1 MQRTLTDNTILQPGT
16 HRAPDQ
22 APRGSSRPSSWEV
35 LLAFLR
41 LGAVSFGG
49 PAMVAYIKRLAVTRK
64 GWLPVEDFHQ
74 GVALCQ
80 AVPGATAMQCAAY
93 VGLRVRGLRG
103 AVLAYVG
110 FGLPAFLLMLSLS
123 IAYRYAVPLQPMTS
137 ILAGLRALVVA
148 LVANATWV
156 FGRSS
161 VKSFHEAMICLAT
174 AALFFL
180 GGSPFLILVAA
191 GLGGSLLL
199 RGPVR
204 TPSRESPPQ
213 AIGWAALRPAA
224 LVLALGVVLVVTL
237 SLLNQQLVRL
247 GLVMM
252 KVDVFAFGGGFAAV
266 PLMFREIVDVRN
278 WLPADVL
285 MDGIALGQLTPGP
298 IVITATF
305 VGYQV
310 AGLTGAI
317 VGTVCIFLPSF
328 FAVVLVEPWWERLRS
343 SSRFQGA
350 TQALVLSFVGLL
362 ASVTAQFAHLTPWNV
377 PSALLAALALTA
389 LLSKVDVL
397 WVVLAGAVMS
407 ALIGGRLV
415 PLGLVP

>member
-1 MQRTLTDNTILQPGT
+1 MLTENTTLQPGT

-22 APRGSSRPSSWEV
+22 APRGSSRPSSWE
-35 LLAFLR
+35 LLVAFLR

-49 PAMVAYIKRLAVTRK
+49 PAMVAYIKRLTVTRK
-64 GWLPVEDFHQ
+64 GWLPVEDFQQ

-80 AVPGATAMQCAAY
+80 AVPGATAIQCAAY

-123 IAYRYAVPLQPMTS
+123 IAYQYAVQLEPVTS

-161 VKSFHEAMICLAT
+161 VKSFREAMICLAT

-204 TPSRESPPQ
+204 TPSR
-213 AIGWAALRPAA
+213 GC
-224 LVLALGVVLVVTL
+224 
-237 SLLNQQLVRL
+237 
-247 GLVMM
+247 
-252 KVDVFAFGGGFAAV
+252 
-266 PLMFREIVDVRN
+266 
-278 WLPADVL
+278 
-285 MDGIALGQLTPGP
+285 
-298 IVITATF
+298 
-305 VGYQV
+305 
-310 AGLTGAI
+310 TG
-317 VGTVCIFLPSF
+317 
-328 FAVVLVEPWWERLRS
+328 
-343 SSRFQGA
+343 
-350 TQALVLSFVGLL
+350 
-362 ASVTAQFAHLTPWNV
+362 
-377 PSALLAALALTA
+377 
-389 LLSKVDVL
+389 
-397 WVVLAGAVMS
+397 
-407 ALIGGRLV
+407 
-415 PLGLVP
+415 

>member
-1 MQRTLTDNTILQPGT
+1 MQRTLTENTILQPGT

-22 APRGSSRPSSWEV
+22 APRGSSRPSSWEL

-49 PAMVAYIKRLAVTRK
+49 PAMVAYIKRLTVTRK
-64 GWLPVEDFHQ
+64 GWLSEDDFQQ

-103 AVLAYVG
+103 AVLAYIG

-123 IAYRYAVPLQPMTS
+123 IAYRDAVQLQPVTS
-137 ILAGLRALVVA
+137 ILGGLRALVVA

-161 VKSFHEAMICLAT
+161 VKSFREAMICLAA

-180 GGSPFLILVAA
+180 GGSPFLILVGA

-204 TPSRESPPQ
+204 TAPSQESPPRT
-213 AIGWAALRPAA
+213 IGWAAFRPAV
-224 LVLALGVVLVVTL
+224 LVLALGAVLVLTL
-237 SLLNQQLVRL
+237 SLLNQQLVLL

-252 KVDVFAFGGGFAAV
+252 KVDVFAFGGGFASV
-266 PLMFREIVDVRN
+266 PLMFREIVDARN
-278 WLPADVL
+278 WVPPDVF

-305 VGYQV
+305 VGCQV
-310 AGLTGAI
+310 AGLAGAL

-328 FAVVLVEPWWERLRS
+328 FAVVLAEPWSRRLRS
-343 SSRFQGA
+343 SSLFRGA
-350 TQALVLSFVGLL
+350 TQALALSFVGLL
-362 ASVTAQFAHLTPWNV
+362 ASVTVQFAHLTAWNV
-377 PSALLAALALTA
+377 PSVIIAALALAA
-389 LLSKVDVL
+389 LLNKIDVL
-397 WVVLAGAVMS
+397 WVVLAGAVVS
-407 ALIGGRLV
+407 ALL
-415 PLGLVP
+415 L

>member
-1 MQRTLTDNTILQPGT
+1 M
-16 HRAPDQ
+16 
-22 APRGSSRPSSWEV
+22 
-35 LLAFLR
+35 
-41 LGAVSFGG
+41 
-49 PAMVAYIKRLAVTRK
+49 
-64 GWLPVEDFHQ
+64 EDFHQ

-213 AIGWAALRPAA
+213 AIGWAAASPGGSGPRAGRGA
-224 LVLALGVVLVVTL
+224 RRHAF
-237 SLLNQQLVRL
+237 LLNQQLVRL

-252 KVDVFAFGGGFAAV
+252 KVDVFAFGGGFASV

-310 AGLTGAI
+310 AGLAGAI

-328 FAVVLVEPWWERLRS
+328 FAVVLVEPWWEQPSLVIPVSGRNASPRALLRRTTRIGDGSVRPLDAVERTVRS
-343 SSRFQGA
+343 SRSPGLDSVAVQGRRPMGRAGWCRDVGSYRGA
-350 TQALVLSFVGLL
+350 TRSPG
-362 ASVTAQFAHLTPWNV
+362 T
-377 PSALLAALALTA
+377 
-389 LLSKVDVL
+389 
-397 WVVLAGAVMS
+397 GAVI
-407 ALIGGRLV
+407 AV
-415 PLGLVP
+415 

>member
-1 MQRTLTDNTILQPGT
+1 M
-16 HRAPDQ
+16 
-22 APRGSSRPSSWEV
+22 
-35 LLAFLR
+35 
-41 LGAVSFGG
+41 
-49 PAMVAYIKRLAVTRK
+49 
-64 GWLPVEDFHQ
+64 EDFQQ

-93 VGLRVRGLRG
+93 VGLRVRGLWG

-123 IAYRYAVPLQPMTS
+123 IAYRYAVPLQPVTS
-137 ILAGLRALVVA
+137 ILAGLRVLVVA

-161 VKSFHEAMICLAT
+161 VKNFREAMICLVT

-191 GLGGSLLL
+191 GLGGSLLF

-252 KVDVFAFGGGFAAV
+252 KVDVFAFGGGFASV
-266 PLMFREIVDVRN
+266 PLMFREIVDAQTGYRRTFS
-278 WLPADVL
+278 W
-285 MDGIALGQLTPGP
+285 
-298 IVITATF
+298 TA
-305 VGYQV
+305 
-310 AGLTGAI
+310 
-317 VGTVCIFLPSF
+317 S
-328 FAVVLVEPWWERLRS
+328 RS
-343 SSRFQGA
+343 D
-350 TQALVLSFVGLL
+350 
-362 ASVTAQFAHLTPWNV
+362 N
-377 PSALLAALALTA
+377 
-389 LLSKVDVL
+389 
-397 WVVLAGAVMS
+397 
-407 ALIGGRLV
+407 
-415 PLGLVP
+415 

>member
-1 MQRTLTDNTILQPGT
+1 MQPGT

-22 APRGSSRPSSWEV
+22 APRGSSRPSSWEL

-49 PAMVAYIKRLAVTRK
+49 PAMVAYIKRLTVTRK
-64 GWLPVEDFHQ
+64 GWLPVEDFQQ

-123 IAYRYAVPLQPMTS
+123 IAYRYAVQLQPVTS

-148 LVANATWV
+148 LVANATWA

-161 VKSFHEAMICLAT
+161 VKSFREAMICLAT

-237 SLLNQQLVRL
+237 SLLNQQLAQL

-252 KVDVFAFGGGFAAV
+252 KVDVFAFGGGFASV
-266 PLMFREIVDVRN
+266 PLLFREMVDARN
-278 WLPADVL
+278 WVPANVF

-310 AGLTGAI
+310 AGLAGAV
-317 VGTVCIFLPSF
+317 VGTICIFLPSF
-328 FAVVLVEPWWERLRS
+328 FAVVLVEPWWGRLRS
-343 SSRFQGA
+343 SSLFRGA

-362 ASVTAQFAHLTPWNV
+362 ASVTAQFAHLTPWSV
-377 PSALLAALALTA
+377 PSVIIAALALTA
-389 LLSKVDVL
+389 LLYKIDVL
-397 WVVLAGAVMS
+397 WVVLAGAVVS
-407 ALIGGRLV
+407 ALII
-415 PLGLVP
+415 

>member
-1 MQRTLTDNTILQPGT
+1 
-16 HRAPDQ
+16 
-22 APRGSSRPSSWEV
+22 
-35 LLAFLR
+35 
-41 LGAVSFGG
+41 
-49 PAMVAYIKRLAVTRK
+49 
-64 GWLPVEDFHQ
+64 
-74 GVALCQ
+74 
-80 AVPGATAMQCAAY
+80 MQCAAY
-93 VGLRVRGLRG
+93 VGLRVRGLWG

-123 IAYRYAVPLQPMTS
+123 IAYRDAVPLQPVTS
-137 ILAGLRALVVA
+137 ILAGLRVLVVA

-161 VKSFHEAMICLAT
+161 VKNFREAMICLAT

-191 GLGGSLLL
+191 GLGGSLLF

-204 TPSRESPPQ
+204 TPLTESPPRT
-213 AIGWAALRPAA
+213 IGWAAFRPAV
-224 LVLALGVVLVVTL
+224 LVLALGAVLVLTL

-252 KVDVFAFGGGFAAV
+252 KVDVFAFGGGFASV
-266 PLMFREIVDVRN
+266 PLMFREIVDARN
-278 WLPADVL
+278 WVPPDVF

-310 AGLTGAI
+310 AGLAGAL

-328 FAVVLVEPWWERLRS
+328 FAVVLAEPWSRRLRS
-343 SSRFQGA
+343 SSLFRGA
-350 TQALVLSFVGLL
+350 TQALALSFVGLL
-362 ASVTAQFAHLTPWNV
+362 ASVTVQFAHLTAWNV
-377 PSALLAALALTA
+377 PSVIIAALALAA
-389 LLSKVDVL
+389 LLNKIDVL
-397 WVVLAGAVMS
+397 WVVLAGAVVS
-407 ALIGGRLV
+407 ALL
-415 PLGLVP
+415 L